1 MTLEDLYN
9 TERARIRKLALRYSR
24 MFRAEPED
32 LEQTGALA
40 VCETYLRYVDR
51 TTDEDMLML
60 SHRII
65 NRMMYKY
72 ALKEL
77 KHKRILQLDKLE
89 RRRNGEIN

>member
-9 TERARIRKLALRYSR
+9 AERVRIRKLAHRYSR
-24 MFRAEPED
+24 LFKAESDD

-40 VCETYLRYVDR
+40 VCETYLRYANKA
-51 TTDEDMLML
+51 TDEVILML

-72 ALKEL
+72 ALKEF
-77 KHKRILQLDKLE
+77 KYKRHF
-89 RRRNGEIN
+89 N